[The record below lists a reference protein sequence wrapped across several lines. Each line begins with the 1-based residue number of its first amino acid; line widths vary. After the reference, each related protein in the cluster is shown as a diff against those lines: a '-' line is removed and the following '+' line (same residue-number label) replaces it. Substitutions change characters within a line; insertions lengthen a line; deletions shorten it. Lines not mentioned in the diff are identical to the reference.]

1 MANIGILNLPQTDT
15 VVGGDLFI
23 VQQNNVTK
31 QISFDNLLFGLDNAS
46 FSSTISAHSTE
57 ISFLSTS
64 LYTLSA
70 QNTAEYDYLTNLITT
85 QINLAF
91 TNLSLALYP
100 ISSIKCT
107 SDNVNPGFYI
117 KNTIW
122 KLVGQGQYMA
132 GAGHTYQNGSPYTNG
147 DKNRDNEFF
156 YPGGN
161 LAAAATPSNTDNIY
175 YVGFQPQV
183 ASTPNIGAGTISYK
197 SGFGPTNFGG
207 YSYQTAVWVVATA
220 NTGFTFDSWT
230 VYNPNGSTFND
241 IDTSV
246 AGELSFYMPPNN
258 VVIVAKFTNPGTP
271 TAGVYYVSLSSNPPQ
286 GGSCYF
292 QTDYGPSV
300 DGGYN
305 TSTPVVIEGAPNP
318 GYQLLNFTVT
328 PGPSNIDRTK
338 AGEVSFYMPSTNV
351 WVTAN
356 YGVLPA
362 NNLGEYN
369 AGIVN
374 AQIPAHTH
382 DFQIHLQTTNSANS
396 YQNGPQAA
404 PAWRLDT
411 TTTFTTLS
419 NVTTDVSHNNNP
431 PIYGT
436 YMWMRIA

>member
-31 QISFDNLLFGLDNAS
+31 SITFDNLLFGLNNAS
-46 FSSTISAHSTE
+46 FASTISAHSTE
-57 ISFLSTS
+57 IAFLSTT

-70 QNTAEYDYLTNLITT
+70 ENTADYNYLSNLITT
-85 QINLAF
+85 QINTAF
-91 TNLSLALYP
+91 TNLSLAIYP

-107 SDNVNPGFYI
+107 SDNINPGFYI

-132 GAGHTYQNGSPYTNG
+132 GVGHTYQNGAPYTNG
-147 DKNRDNEFF
+147 DQNRDNEFF

-161 LAAAATPSNTDNIY
+161 LAAAATPSNTNNIY

-183 ASTPNIGAGTISYK
+183 ATTPNIGAGTIFYK
-197 SGFGPTNFGG
+197 NGWGPTNYGG
-207 YSYQTAVWVVATA
+207 YPYQTAVIVIATA
-220 NTGFTFDSWT
+220 NAGFTFDSWV
-230 VYNPNGSTFND
+230 VYNPDGSTFND
-241 IDTSV
+241 IDTGV
-246 AGELSFYMPPNN
+246 PGQLSFYMPPNN
-258 VVIVAKFTNPGTP
+258 VVIVAKFTVSGAP

-286 GGSCYF
+286 GGTTYF
-292 QTDYGPSV
+292 QNDYGPV
-300 DGGYN
+300 TDGGYN
-305 TSTPVVIEGAPNP
+305 INAPVVIEGVPNP

-328 PGPSNIDRTK
+328 SGPANIDRTK

-356 YGVLPA
+356 YGFLPA
-362 NNLGEYN
+362 NNLGEYQT
-369 AGIVN
+369 GLVN
-374 AQIPAHTH
+374 TQIPAHTH
-382 DFQIHLQTTNSANS
+382 DFQIHLQTTNSQNS

-404 PAWRLDT
+404 PAWRLDST
-411 TTTFTTLS
+411 TLFTTLC
-419 NVTTDVSHNNNP
+419 NTTTDVNHNNNP
-431 PIYGT
+431 PLYGT